1 MDFGAPN
8 ASVYTDSITWL
19 TIESSNFW
27 WTQQLT
33 GFKWDSAVSGVTDTT
48 EYAITSA
55 TEALTDTGSSCIV
68 GPSAEAD
75 SIRNTILN
83 TLSETF
89 ETSGWDYNFDC
100 AAATDMPSF
109 SFLYGGYW
117 M

>member
-1 MDFGAPN
+1 M
-8 ASVYTDSITWL
+8 
-19 TIESSNFW
+19 
-27 WTQQLT
+27 T
-33 GFKWDSAVSGVTDTT
+33 GFKWDSGILDADGNVDTT
-48 EYAITSA
+48 EYVISTATS
-55 TEALTDTGSSCIV
+55 ALTDTGSSCIV

-89 ETSGWDYNFDC
+89 ETSGWDYYFDC